1 MNTQTSMVD
10 LFKEKA
16 KLVSAIVSEV
26 STYKEAF
33 KYCVDLYDR
42 KEACQL
48 PKLRLRQNA
57 YALKKI

>member
-33 KYCVDLYDR
+33 KYCVDCTIAKRPANFRNQGSGRTLT
-42 KEACQL
+42 L
-48 PKLRLRQNA
+48 
-57 YALKKI
+57 